1 MRKSADVVIR
11 MKINAESYK
20 LLYPKAIDWDQ
31 FYQYKPDIPFSDGI
45 IEYLNALSSS
55 LMKDRESRLY
65 PDVVTFGFFCRKA
78 NLLKMKEEYATK
90 DIRLGRGILFHI
102 APSNVPVNFGY
113 SMVAGLLAG
122 NYNIVRAS
130 SKEFPQVSLI
140 VKHMLKLKDDVSG
153 NMEEVANRIAVVRY
167 DRDSEA
173 NAAFSSIANVRVIWG
188 GDKTIETIR
197 QNPLPPRS
205 FDVCFA
211 DRYSIAAINP
221 DAVLAASN
229 EEIDKLAQNFYND
242 TYLFDQNACSAPHL
256 IFWLNRHTES
266 TDITEKAKSRFWKA
280 VHDYTEKTYLY
291 QDVMSVDKLTA
302 FYKQAANM
310 KCVKEETEDNIV
322 VRTQM
327 KELPTNIDEFRC
339 ACGYFSEYDIESLDE
354 ITPII
359 SVKYQTMAYFGFE
372 KSVLQDF
379 VLRNRLVG
387 LDRIVPFGETS
398 AFSLKWDGYNLIETL
413 SREQNIL

>member
-1 MRKSADVVIR
+1 MRKSADVVIL

-20 LLYPKAIDWDQ
+20 LLYPQVIDWDQ
-31 FYQYKPDIPFSDGI
+31 FCQYRSDVPFSDDI
-45 IEYLNALSSS
+45 VDYLNALSSS

-90 DIRLGRGILFHI
+90 DLRLGRGILFHI

-130 SKEFPQVSLI
+130 SKEFPQVNLI
-140 VKHMLKLKDDVSG
+140 VKHMKELADFNDV
-153 NMEEVANRIAVVRY
+153 AKRIAVVRY
-167 DRDSEA
+167 DRTSEA
-173 NAAFSSIANVRVIWG
+173 NAVFSSIANVRVIWG
-188 GDKTIETIR
+188 GDQTIATIR
-197 QNPLPPRS
+197 QNVLPPRS

-211 DRYSIAAINP
+211 DRYSIAVVNP
-221 DAVLAASN
+221 DAVMTASDA
-229 EEIDKLAQNFYND
+229 EIEKLAQNFYND

-256 IFWLNRHTES
+256 IFWLKKG
-266 TDITEKAKSRFWKA
+266 DIDAAKERFWKA
-280 VHDYTEKTYLY
+280 VHNYTEKKYQF

-310 KCVKEETEDNIV
+310 ECVKEETEDNIV

-327 KELPTNIDEFRC
+327 KELPKNIDEFRC
-339 ACGYFSEYDIESLDE
+339 ACGYFSEYDIDTLDE
-354 ITPII
+354 IIPIV
-359 SVKYQTMAYFGFE
+359 SVKYQTLAYFGVE
-372 KSVLQDF
+372 KEALKDF
-379 VLRNRLVG
+379 VLRNRPVG
-387 LDRIVPFGETS
+387 LDRIVPFGETT
-398 AFSLKWDGYNLIETL
+398 AFALKWDGYNLIETF
-413 SREQNIL
+413 SRIPSIL

>member
-1 MRKSADVVIR
+1 MRKFADVVIL

-20 LLYPKAIDWDQ
+20 LLYPQAINWDQ
-31 FYQYKPDIPFSDGI
+31 FCQYRPDVPFSDEI
-45 IEYLNALSSS
+45 VDYLNALSSS

-90 DIRLGRGILFHI
+90 DLRLGRGILFHI

-130 SKEFPQVSLI
+130 SKEFPQVNLI
-140 VKHMLKLKDDVSG
+140 VKHMKELADF
-153 NMEEVANRIAVVRY
+153 NNVAKRIAVVRY
-167 DRDSEA
+167 DRTSEA

-188 GDKTIETIR
+188 GDQTIATIR
-197 QNPLPPRS
+197 QNALPPRS

-211 DRYSIAAINP
+211 DRYSIAVVNP
-221 DAVLAASN
+221 DAVMTASDA
-229 EEIDKLAQNFYND
+229 EIEKLAQNFYND

-256 IFWLNRHTES
+256 IFWLRKGDVEA
-266 TDITEKAKSRFWKA
+266 AKERFWKA
-280 VHDYTEKTYLY
+280 VHDYTENKYQY

-310 KCVKEETEDNIV
+310 ECVKEETEDNIV

-327 KELPTNIDEFRC
+327 KELPKNIDEFRC
-339 ACGYFSEYDIESLDE
+339 ACGYFSEYDIDTLDE
-354 ITPII
+354 IIPIV
-359 SVKYQTMAYFGFE
+359 SVKYQTLAYFGVE
-372 KSVLQDF
+372 KEALKDF
-379 VLRNRLVG
+379 VLRNCPVG
-387 LDRIVPFGETS
+387 LDRIVPFGETT
-398 AFSLKWDGYNLIETL
+398 AFALKWDGYNLIETF
-413 SREQNIL
+413 SRIPSIL